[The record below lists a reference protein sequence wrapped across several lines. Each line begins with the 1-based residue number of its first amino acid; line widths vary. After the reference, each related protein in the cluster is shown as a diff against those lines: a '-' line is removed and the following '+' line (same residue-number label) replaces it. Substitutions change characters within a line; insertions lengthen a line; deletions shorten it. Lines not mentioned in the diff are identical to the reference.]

1 MKRLRVGILGQ
12 GRSGFGIHVAW
23 LRQDQERFEIAAVA
37 DAMPER
43 CQEAVEAFGAK
54 AYADYGALLADR
66 SLKLDLIVN
75 ALPSLWH
82 PQGTLEALA
91 AGYHVVCEKPLARS
105 VADFD
110 RMTAAA
116 EKAGRQFLPFQNSRF
131 QPAFRKLQEIVASG
145 CLGRL
150 VHVRINYSN
159 FARRWDW
166 QCRRDRWGGNLLNT
180 GPHPMDQAI
189 VLFGETMPR
198 VFARLV
204 SENPFGDA
212 ENFAAVTLWDKGKP
226 TIEVVVSSFMA
237 YPQGETYNIGGTLGG
252 LTGNQREL
260 KWRYFLP
267 ETAPAH
273 APSTGWSDNRSYCS
287 ERLDWVEEN
296 WKFDGKRDMF
306 DVICQSFY
314 ANAHDIL
321 VNGAQRVIT
330 LAQVRRQ
337 IAAMEEAHRQNPDL
351 A

>member
-12 GRSGFGIHVAW
+12 GRSGFGIHAAW

-37 DAMPER
+37 DAMTER
-43 CQEAVEAFGAK
+43 CQEVAEAFGAK
-54 AYADYGALLADR
+54 TFGDYKELLADS
-66 SLKLDLIVN
+66 SLKIDLIVN
-75 ALPSLWH
+75 ALPSQWH

-91 AGYHVVCEKPLARS
+91 AGFDVVCEKPLART

-110 RMTAAA
+110 RMVAAA
-116 EKAGRQFLPFQNSRF
+116 DAAGKYLLPFQNSRF
-131 QPAFRKLQEIVASG
+131 QPAFRKIQEIVASG
-145 CLGRL
+145 RLGRIM
-150 VHVRINYSN
+150 HARINSSN

-189 VLFGETMPR
+189 VLFGETMPN

-204 SENPFGDA
+204 SDNPFGDA
-212 ENFAAVTLWDKGKP
+212 ENYAAVTLWGKGRP

-237 YPQGETYNIGGTLGG
+237 YPQGGSFNIGGTLGG
-252 LTGNQREL
+252 LTGNKSEL
-260 KWRYFLP
+260 KWRYYLP

-273 APSTGWSDNRSYCS
+273 EKSTTWSDNRKYCS
-287 ERLDWVEEN
+287 EQLDWIEEN
-296 WKFDGKRDMF
+296 WKLDSKKNSFDL
-306 DVICQSFY
+306 ICQGFY
-314 ANAHDIL
+314 ANAYDIL
-321 VNGAQRVIT
+321 VNGAERVIT

-351 A
+351 D